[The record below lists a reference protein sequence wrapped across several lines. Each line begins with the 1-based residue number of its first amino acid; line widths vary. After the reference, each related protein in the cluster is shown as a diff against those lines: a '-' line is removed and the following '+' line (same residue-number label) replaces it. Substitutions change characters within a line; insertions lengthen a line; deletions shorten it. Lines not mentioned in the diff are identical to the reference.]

1 MTTSQK
7 LDDIIKD
14 IQAQVEAIKK
24 LMETMEQVKKEINK
38 PDEKV

>member
-24 LMETMEQVKKEINK
+24 LMETMEQVKKEISK